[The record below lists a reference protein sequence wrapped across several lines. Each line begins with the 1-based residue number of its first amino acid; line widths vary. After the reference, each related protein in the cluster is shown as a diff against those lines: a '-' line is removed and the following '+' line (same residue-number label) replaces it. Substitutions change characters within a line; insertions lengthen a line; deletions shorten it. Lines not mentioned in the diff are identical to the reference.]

1 MSNPAQTL
9 PPAAPAAAAVTGP
22 PVYAYANQRVVRPP
36 LTKAQRNRA
45 FLAGAVSNTLLTA
58 GLTIVTLSAL
68 FAIYAA
74 LFAFAAELGDEQ
86 SAPTRSMFASVLRS
100 LGLSPDQAWVV
111 WVWFLVAMLI
121 GAALA
126 CAGIWIGRLMLA
138 TTDIDRP
145 WAVTWSAS
153 GILVGTGLLSST
165 VVSPA
170 AVPFA
175 TILIAAFAA
184 NGVGGWGMGLV
195 LALMIVAWIA
205 SVVIYAVAGSL
216 AWWWMAH
223 ALRRSA

>member
-9 PPAAPAAAAVTGP
+9 PPAQPAPAPVTGP

-36 LTKAQRNRA
+36 LPKATRNRA

-58 GLTIVTLSAL
+58 GLTIVLLSCL
-68 FAIYAA
+68 FAVYAA
-74 LFAFAAELGDEQ
+74 MFAFVAEVSESS
-86 SAPTRSMFASVLRS
+86 SAPTPLFDSVIRS
-100 LGLSPDQAWVV
+100 LGLSPDQAWAV
-111 WVWFLVAMLI
+111 WVSFLVAALL

-126 CAGIWIGRLMLA
+126 AAGIWIGRVILR

-153 GILVGTGLLSST
+153 GILVGTGLLAST

-175 TILIAAFAA
+175 TIVVAAFAA
-184 NGVGGWGMGLV
+184 NGIGGWGTGLV
-195 LALMIVAWIA
+195 LALFIATWIA
-205 SVVIYAVAGSL
+205 SVVVYAVAGSL
-216 AWWWMAH
+216 VWWWMAH